1 MKTTKIVI
9 ENLFGIKHLKLDGKS
24 IEATGKNGTGKTSII
39 DAIKYGLQNDSE
51 RDYIIKQGESEGEIF
66 IETDTGLIINRK
78 KREEKADYK
87 SIKEGKVN
95 VSQPENFLKNIFTEL
110 QLNPV
115 DFIQMKKEDQNRII
129 LDLIEFAWDMKY
141 IEEQF
146 GEIPTGI
153 DYEKNILAV
162 LEQIQHKESPYFLKR
177 QDLNRE
183 ARFKTDHIKEIVQ
196 DIPENYTYEK
206 WKTAEVSSLYKQIEK
221 IKDENNKIN
230 AAMAYKESFD
240 NKIRGQEAKRSI
252 AISSLEKE
260 ISSEKDSLKSSIEEY
275 KKQIELAE
283 EKLKNL
289 DSKIEDKKK
298 VIESEHKIGIE
309 KIKSNAGRANE
320 YANKEIQETETL
332 QKEID
337 TTEEMKSHILEYERM
352 LKMQNEVNELTSQS
366 EALTVKIEHARAL
379 PGIILKTAKIP
390 IEGLTVKDGI
400 PLINNLPVSNLSEG
414 EKLQL
419 CVDIAINKPNSL
431 QIILL
436 DGVEKLSEDNR
447 IKLYDSCKVK
457 GLQFIATRTDN
468 SNELTITTF

>member
-146 GEIPTGI
+146 GEIPIGI